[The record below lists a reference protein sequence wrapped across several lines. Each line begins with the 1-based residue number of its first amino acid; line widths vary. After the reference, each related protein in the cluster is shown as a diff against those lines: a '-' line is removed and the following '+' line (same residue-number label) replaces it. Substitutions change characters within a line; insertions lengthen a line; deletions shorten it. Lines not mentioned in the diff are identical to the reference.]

1 MGFVIINIYM
11 NKKYLSPKE
20 WLNKNC
26 EDDDWDDLHE
36 GLKDF
41 MSTNNIVRYMEKY
54 SEYIRGN
61 TI

>member
-1 MGFVIINIYM
+1 M
-11 NKKYLSPKE
+11 NKKHLSPEE